1 MPPKRLIQDKNYIF
15 EIISHNGATEF
26 CFFIRAIYKSTGR
39 FSCINNLNT
48 ILSELGLGDNE
59 KYNDNRFHKYHGIR
73 KKNYPLYV
81 KEREFRFNY
90 REANLYPLL
99 VEVFKQFGMKLH

>member
-1 MPPKRLIQDKNYIF
+1 MESARKN
-15 EIISHNGATEF
+15 
-26 CFFIRAIYKSTGR
+26 
-39 FSCINNLNT
+39 
-48 ILSELGLGDNE
+48 
-59 KYNDNRFHKYHGIR
+59 
-73 KKNYPLYV
+73 PLYV

>member
-1 MPPKRLIQDKNYIF
+1 MRNIMIIDFINIMESARKN
-15 EIISHNGATEF
+15 
-26 CFFIRAIYKSTGR
+26 
-39 FSCINNLNT
+39 
-48 ILSELGLGDNE
+48 
-59 KYNDNRFHKYHGIR
+59 
-73 KKNYPLYV
+73 PLYV